1 MEVQGRPVPAPVRLN
16 AVAARAWAAR
26 WAALAFATTVTLA
39 ALIASAQPVRS
50 PWWTYAD
57 ADASYTA
64 AALNH
69 VMGETSRF
77 VDHPGLPVTEVTA
90 LTFGVDALLEERS
103 LSDAAR
109 KRYVDDKLLHLD
121 SARGVFRGL
130 AIAAYLLGAVLSFLL
145 IGRLLGHWTWGFA
158 AGILWLAAP
167 GLVAM
172 SIQLRPDVLLAVLCL
187 VFAYAVGR
195 ALQTRDPL
203 HVRARGRVRG
213 ARGDDEAPRARA
225 RRSAARRGGVEAA

>member
-1 MEVQGRPVPAPVRLN
+1 M
-16 AVAARAWAAR
+16 
-26 WAALAFATTVTLA
+26 
-39 ALIASAQPVRS
+39 
-50 PWWTYAD
+50 
-57 ADASYTA
+57 
-64 AALNH
+64 
-69 VMGETSRF
+69 
-77 VDHPGLPVTEVTA
+77 TA
-90 LTFGVDALLEERS
+90 LTFGVDALFEERS
-103 LSDAAR
+103 LSEAAR

-203 HVRARGRVRG
+203 QYVLAGMFAGLAVMTKLHALGLVAPLLVATFWRPPTGGWQG
-213 ARGDDEAPRARA
+213 AVGP
-225 RRSAARRGGVEAA
+225 SAAPAPEC